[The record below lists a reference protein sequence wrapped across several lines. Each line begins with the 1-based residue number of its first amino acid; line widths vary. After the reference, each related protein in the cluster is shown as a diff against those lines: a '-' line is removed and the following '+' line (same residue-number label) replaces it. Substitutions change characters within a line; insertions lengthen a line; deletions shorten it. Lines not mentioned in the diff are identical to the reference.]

1 MRLWAKVTVSPRLMC
16 QCGKLLAIG
25 SHVSDKN
32 TACLI
37 FIRYQA
43 VSGGHINVYI
53 AIATHPMGHWRT
65 MLPNSMS
72 GPHGANPNVSSG

>member
-1 MRLWAKVTVSPRLMC
+1 M
-16 QCGKLLAIG
+16 
-25 SHVSDKN
+25 SDKN